1 MDDLQR
7 DFIGYGAHPPDPRW
21 PNNAR
26 LAINFVINYEEGSE
40 PAVPDG
46 DPQSEAGLTES
57 PLLEAGPDG
66 RDLAAE
72 SMFEYG
78 SRVGFWRLLRLFE
91 ERGLPATVFACAQAL
106 QRNPAA
112 VAALSAA
119 GFDICCHGLRWVN
132 HFELSEAEERAHIGE
147 AVRILTAL
155 TGARPLGWYC
165 RHGPSVNTRRLLVED
180 GGFLYDS
187 DAYNDDL
194 PYWRKVSGKPHLIVP
209 YSLVNNDS
217 KFSRG
222 WFGHGEDYFQF
233 MRDAID
239 FLRAEGGEH
248 PKMMS
253 CGLHLRLI
261 GHPARARGLQRLLD
275 YIAGLDDIWVTGR
288 LDIARHWIATH
299 PFQEGS

>member
-1 MDDLQR
+1 MEDLQR

-165 RHGPSVNTRRLLVED
+165 RHGPSVNTRRLLVDD

-187 DAYNDDL
+187 DAYNDYL

-239 FLRAEGGEH
+239 FLRAEGAEH

-253 CGLHLRLI
+253 CCLHLRLI

-275 YIAGLDDIWVTGR
+275 YIAGIDDIWVTGR

-299 PFQEGS
+299 HFQEGS

>member
-1 MDDLQR
+1 MEDLQR

-78 SRVGFWRLLRLFE
+78 SRVGFWQLLRLFE

-239 FLRAEGGEH
+239 FLRAEGAEH

-261 GHPARARGLQRLLD
+261 GHPARAHGLQRLLD

>member
-1 MDDLQR
+1 MEDLQR

-222 WFGHGEDYFQF
+222 
-233 MRDAID
+233 
-239 FLRAEGGEH
+239 
-248 PKMMS
+248 
-253 CGLHLRLI
+253 
-261 GHPARARGLQRLLD
+261 
-275 YIAGLDDIWVTGR
+275 
-288 LDIARHWIATH
+288 
-299 PFQEGS
+299 

>member
-1 MDDLQR
+1 MEDLQR

-222 WFGHGEDYFQF
+222 WLGHGEDYFQF

>member
-1 MDDLQR
+1 MEDLQR

-239 FLRAEGGEH
+239 FLRVEGAEH

>member
-1 MDDLQR
+1 MEDLQR

-147 AVRILTAL
+147 AVSILTAL

-222 WFGHGEDYFQF
+222 WLGHGEDYFQF